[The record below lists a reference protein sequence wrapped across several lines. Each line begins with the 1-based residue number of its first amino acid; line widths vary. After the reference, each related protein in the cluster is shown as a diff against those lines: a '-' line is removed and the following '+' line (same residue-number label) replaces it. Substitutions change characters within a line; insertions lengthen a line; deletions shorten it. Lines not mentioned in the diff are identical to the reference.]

1 MGNPHITIDLG
12 KLEKNA
18 RSITRLCA
26 EHAIQ
31 VTGVT
36 KCTCGS
42 PEVAGAMLRGGVS
55 SIGESRMQNIHRLKA
70 AGIDTSFML
79 LRIPSL
85 SDVEEVIANVD
96 VSLNSELA
104 VINALSEAALRRGL
118 VHAIIIM
125 VDLGD
130 LREGVWP
137 DDLVPFVREVV
148 GLEGVRIVGLGTNL
162 TCFAGVIP
170 SEDNMRRLVEQAC
183 EIERSFGL
191 ALEYLSAGS
200 SSALPL
206 LAAGKMPRR
215 INHLRIGEAI
225 LLGLETAHRSPWPDT
240 YQDAFV
246 LYSEVIELKRKASVP
261 IGEVSGDAF
270 GRKPVFVDKGEMD
283 RAILDIGRED
293 IDVEGVRPVDP
304 RLSILGATSGVLV
317 MDVTAAQGSIRVGDL
332 LAFSPNYA
340 ALLAA
345 MDSQYVEKR
354 PFPRGEHD
362 AATR

>member
-104 VINALSEAALRRGL
+104 VINALSDAALRRGR

-137 DDLVPFVREVV
+137 DDRLQQSPRP
-148 GLEGVRIVGLGTNL
+148 RAA
-162 TCFAGVIP
+162 TC
-170 SEDNMRRLVEQAC
+170 C
-183 EIERSFGL
+183 
-191 ALEYLSAGS
+191 GS
-200 SSALPL
+200 
-206 LAAGKMPRR
+206 
-215 INHLRIGEAI
+215 
-225 LLGLETAHRSPWPDT
+225 
-240 YQDAFV
+240 
-246 LYSEVIELKRKASVP
+246 
-261 IGEVSGDAF
+261 
-270 GRKPVFVDKGEMD
+270 
-283 RAILDIGRED
+283 
-293 IDVEGVRPVDP
+293 DP
-304 RLSILGATSGVLV
+304 
-317 MDVTAAQGSIRVGDL
+317 
-332 LAFSPNYA
+332 A
-340 ALLAA
+340 ALSCLH
-345 MDSQYVEKR
+345 R
-354 PFPRGEHD
+354 
-362 AATR
+362 

>member
-1 MGNPHITIDLG
+1 MGNPYITIDLG
-12 KLEKNA
+12 KLENNA
-18 RSITRLCA
+18 RSIVRLCA
-26 EHAIQ
+26 DHGVG

-36 KCTCGS
+36 KCTGGF

-55 SIGESRMQNIHRLKA
+55 SIGESRLQSIHRLKA
-70 AGIDTSFML
+70 AGIKTSFML

-85 SDVEEVIANVD
+85 SDVEEVISCVD

-104 VINALSEAALRRGL
+104 LINALSEAALRRER
-118 VHAIIIM
+118 VHKIIIM

-148 GLEGVRIVGLGTNL
+148 GLGGVRIIGIGTNL
-162 TCFAGVIP
+162 TCYAGVLP
-170 SEDNMRRLVEQAC
+170 SEDNMRQLVELAR
-183 EIERSFGL
+183 EVEGSFDL
-191 ALEYLSAGS
+191 ELEYLSGGN

-206 LAAGKMPRR
+206 LAAGKMPGR

-225 LLGLETAHRSPWPDT
+225 LLGLETAHRTPWPGT

-246 LYSEVIELKRKASVP
+246 LYAEVIELKRKPSAP
-261 IGEVSGDAF
+261 IGEVSEDAF
-270 GRKPVFVDKGEMD
+270 GRRPEFVDRGTMD

-293 IDVEGVRPVDP
+293 IDVEGVRPTDP
-304 RLSILGATSGVLV
+304 RISVLGATSGELV
-317 MDVTAAQGSIRVGDL
+317 MDVSAAEGSIRVGDF

-340 ALLAA
+340 ALVAA
-345 MDSQYVEKR
+345 MDSQYVDKR
-354 PFPRGEHD
+354 PFPGD
-362 AATR
+362 APDTASR